1 MLTVVSW
8 RLRKMLRSLVARRA
22 GAVLGTVFAAV
33 AMLPA
38 PVLAAPGPAQFNAT
52 DTILL
57 NGVRQAGLWE
67 MPAGQMAS
75 QKGTTVRIRQVGQM
89 IADQHA
95 QLDELVVKAANQIG
109 AEIPATPT
117 AEQQGF
123 LAQMENAEGRQF
135 DQTFVTLLRKA
146 HGKIFPV
153 IGAVRASTR
162 NPAVRDLADQT
173 TIFVMNHMNMLESTG
188 LVRYQELPPAALA
201 AQDTSTLAIAGAN
214 AAVAPPVS
222 YLQLWV
228 LLIGMVAIGG
238 MASFRLFRTK
248 Q

>member
-1 MLTVVSW
+1 
-8 RLRKMLRSLVARRA
+8 MLRSLTARRA
-22 GAVLGTVFAAV
+22 GVALAAVFATVAV
-33 AMLPA
+33 LPA
-38 PVLAAPGPAQFNAT
+38 PVRAAPGPTQFNAT

-67 MPAGQMAS
+67 MPAGQMAA
-75 QKGTTVRIRQVGQM
+75 QKGTTKEIRKVGQM

-95 QLDELVVKAANQIG
+95 QLDELVVKAANEIG
-109 AEIPATPT
+109 AVIPSSATT
-117 AEQQGF
+117 EQQGF
-123 LAQMENAEGRQF
+123 LAQMENADGWQF

-162 NPAVRDLADQT
+162 NPTVRELADQT
-173 TIFVMNHMNMLESTG
+173 TIFVMNHMDMLESTG

-214 AAVAPPVS
+214 APLASPINQ
-222 YLQLWV
+222 LQMWI
-228 LLIGMVAIGG
+228 LLIGMLAIGG
-238 MASFRLFRTK
+238 MASVRLFRNRP
-248 Q
+248 

>member
-1 MLTVVSW
+1 
-8 RLRKMLRSLVARRA
+8 MLRSLTARRA
-22 GAVLGTVFAAV
+22 GVALATVLAAV
-33 AMLPA
+33 AVLQA
-38 PVLAAPGPAQFNAT
+38 PVRAAPGPTQFNAT

-67 MPAGQMAS
+67 MPAGEMAAK
-75 QKGTTVRIRQVGQM
+75 KGSTEKIRKVGRM

-95 QLDELVVKAANQIG
+95 QLDELVVKAANEIG
-109 AEIPATPT
+109 AVIPSAPT

-123 LAQMENAEGRQF
+123 LTQMDNANGWQF
-135 DQTFVTLLRKA
+135 DQAFVTLLRKA

-153 IGAVRASTR
+153 VGAVRASTR

-173 TIFVMNHMNMLESTG
+173 TIFVMNHMKMLESTG

-201 AQDTSTLAIAGAN
+201 AQDTSTRAIAQAN
-214 AAVAPPVS
+214 APLASPIS
-222 YLQLWV
+222 QLQMWI
-228 LLIGMVAIGG
+228 LLIGMLVIGG
-238 MASFRLFRTK
+238 MASIRLFRNR

>member
-1 MLTVVSW
+1 
-8 RLRKMLRSLVARRA
+8 MLRSLTARRA
-22 GAVLGTVFAAV
+22 GVALATVLAAV
-33 AMLPA
+33 AVLQA
-38 PVLAAPGPAQFNAT
+38 PVRAAPGPTQFNAT

-67 MPAGQMAS
+67 MPAGEMAAK
-75 QKGTTVRIRQVGQM
+75 KGSTEKIRKVGRM

-95 QLDELVVKAANQIG
+95 QLDELVVKAANEIG
-109 AEIPATPT
+109 AVIPSAPT

-123 LAQMENAEGRQF
+123 LTQMDNANGWQF
-135 DQTFVTLLRKA
+135 DQAFVTLLRKA

-153 IGAVRASTR
+153 VGAVRASTR

-173 TIFVMNHMNMLESTG
+173 TIFVMNHMKMLESTG

-201 AQDTSTLAIAGAN
+201 AQDTSTLAIAQAN
-214 AAVAPPVS
+214 APLASPIS
-222 YLQLWV
+222 QLQMWI
-228 LLIGMVAIGG
+228 LLIGMLVIGG
-238 MASFRLFRTK
+238 MASIRLFRNR